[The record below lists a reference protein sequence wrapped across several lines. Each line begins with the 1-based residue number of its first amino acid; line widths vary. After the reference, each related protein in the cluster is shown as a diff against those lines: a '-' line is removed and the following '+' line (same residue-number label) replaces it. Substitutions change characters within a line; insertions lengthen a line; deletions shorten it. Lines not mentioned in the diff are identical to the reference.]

1 MPKLSAKKIAIALYE
16 ETHGKTQADAE
27 KIIRGL
33 VKFLARKNAF
43 RLSDKIVEEY
53 GKYHDKM
60 DGIARLDVKSARALT
75 AEMKKTIEVWA
86 EKNLDAKK
94 TILNES
100 VDAEL
105 LGGVI
110 LRHNDLLL
118 DASVRTM
125 INKLR
130 KI

>member
-16 ETHGKTQADAE
+16 ETHGKTAADAE

-43 RLSDKIVEEY
+43 RLADKIVAEY

-60 DGIARLDVKSARALT
+60 NGVARLDVKSARALT
-75 AEMKKTIEVWA
+75 GEMKKTIEAWA
-86 EKNLDAKK
+86 EKNLGAKK
-94 TILNES
+94 VVLNES

-105 LGGVI
+105 LGGIV
-110 LRHNDLLL
+110 LRHDDLLL
-118 DASVRTM
+118 DASVKNT
-125 INKLR
+125 INKMR